1 VAEKF
6 ALLNPKE
13 VAKEQATHKS
23 VSWSAR
29 EKRVRAGA
37 RWEGVKL
44 VLLSQIRIKRATKRA
59 TRRRSIHEIE
69 RNASLRNEIK
79 ALKGQ
84 AANLIEKKMLQGIEP
99 EIRNALM
106 AVQMNT
112 QTMAFRRWA
121 SWLPLKAPP

>member
-1 VAEKF
+1 MKGPTQREPKEQSKSSSWHQANTARQITVLKKMLSERSKMARTVAEKF

-59 TRRRSIHEIE
+59 TRWRSIHEIE

-79 ALKGQ
+79 VLG
-84 AANLIEKKMLQGIEP
+84 
-99 EIRNALM
+99 
-106 AVQMNT
+106 
-112 QTMAFRRWA
+112 
-121 SWLPLKAPP
+121 

>member
-1 VAEKF
+1 M
-6 ALLNPKE
+6 
-13 VAKEQATHKS
+13 
-23 VSWSAR
+23 
-29 EKRVRAGA
+29 
-37 RWEGVKL
+37 
-44 VLLSQIRIKRATKRA
+44 
-59 TRRRSIHEIE
+59 
-69 RNASLRNEIK
+69 
-79 ALKGQ
+79 KGQ